1 MLNPEKNGFELAKD
15 ITNLLYKIKKN
26 NLSNNEIWFNGD
38 YIAIYIDEDSLYH
51 KLTVSSNEYIDFI
64 QQTILSL
71 ENDISEIN

>member
-1 MLNPEKNGFELAKD
+1 LQ
-15 ITNLLYKIKKN
+15 I
-26 NLSNNEIWFNGD
+26 LSNNEIWFNGD